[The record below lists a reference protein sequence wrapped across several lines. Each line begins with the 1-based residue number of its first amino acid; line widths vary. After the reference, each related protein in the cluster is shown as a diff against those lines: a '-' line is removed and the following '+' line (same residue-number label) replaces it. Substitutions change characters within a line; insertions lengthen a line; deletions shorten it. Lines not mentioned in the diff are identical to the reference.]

1 MRIRCFLFGCRWTEG
16 FRTEVG
22 AVPMICQRCLRCGA
36 QRYLSLPEEEAETT
50 G

>member
-1 MRIRCFLFGCRWTEG
+1 MRIRCFLLGCRWTES

-36 QRYLSLPEEEAETT
+36 QRYVSLPEEGAETT